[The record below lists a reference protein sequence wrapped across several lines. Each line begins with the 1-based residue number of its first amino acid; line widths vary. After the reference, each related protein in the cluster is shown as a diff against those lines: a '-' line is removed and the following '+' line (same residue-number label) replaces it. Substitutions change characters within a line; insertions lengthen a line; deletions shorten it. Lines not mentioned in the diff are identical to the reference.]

1 MRGRPFL
8 VFVSASAAI
17 LAALFFRAM
26 IGRELLAPLDLAPTL
41 FEHYAWADPDSGRV
55 PDNHYV
61 IDQLT
66 YDLPLQRQ
74 IHAAV
79 QQGQLP
85 WWTPLDLGGRPLLA
99 DAHINGTD
107 PLRLLLYRC
116 LPFEAAYNWNLLLH
130 SWLAGLGAFCLLR
143 SLGSRPFF
151 AGVLALT
158 WQFSGPM
165 TLYFGHPWIQSAF
178 VAYPFLWLAWNRM
191 AKGASAVALGGAA
204 LATAW
209 ALLGGNLQSH
219 AYLPLFALAWLAG
232 TCWTE
237 PKAWLR
243 LLPWVA
249 ASGLL
254 GALIAAPALAPEL
267 DLYRQ
272 TQRLPALTFKLI
284 HAGAAPASLS
294 FLFPWALGTFK
305 TVDASKLF
313 GQSTLGFQLFV
324 GLPAGLAAL
333 GALFLRQS
341 ANPEQPAS
349 RPANRRVAGLL
360 LLGYLLIL
368 ATPAVL
374 FLYTRIAPLM
384 TLALVVLAAEF
395 LPRVEAESFPRL
407 GQWLWRAGWALTAAM
422 TLAGLLLLPKLEPK
436 LEAALLRRGAEG
448 TSMDE
453 APELRRAQAR
463 RLASELSPAN
473 PEMLLALLSLLALGW
488 FCQQAT
494 ARRQPWHLAAVM
506 GAGMLPLLAFQH
518 RFAPS
523 HPRAIWERLLAG
535 GPLQNTLR
543 DRSGRGAV
551 RFEDTLAGLHRQV
564 FPNCFSQLYG
574 VQTLH
579 GYAALRPP
587 HLLSTSNAPDL
598 LEGRPLTDWQLTTSN
613 TLHRLPSD
621 QTSRWIVRRRGA
633 PVSGAIAAVR
643 ESWNS
648 ATIDFRTQGSGDGL
662 ELIWTDTFSHGWQAE
677 VNGVPVALERFDRVF
692 SRIALPAAEG
702 TLRLTYHPAGEGP
715 IRWLAGGTAL
725 ICAAL
730 LLPDR
735 FRRSRQTASES

>member
-1 MRGRPFL
+1 MRLRPVLLFL
-8 VFVSASAAI
+8 TVSFGL

-26 IGRELLAPLDLAPTL
+26 TGAHLLAPLDLAPAL
-41 FEHYAWADPDSGRV
+41 FQHYAWVDPGHSGV
-55 PDNHYV
+55 PANHYI

-79 QQGQLP
+79 RQGQLP

-130 SWLAGLGAFCLLR
+130 SLLAGLGAFCLLR
-143 SLGSRPFF
+143 SLGSRPFL

-178 VAYPFLWLAWNRM
+178 IAYPFLWLAWNRL
-191 AKGASAVALGGAA
+191 AQGASAAALGAAA

-294 FLFPWALGTFK
+294 FLFPWSLGTFK

-324 GLPAGLAAL
+324 GLPAGLAAF
-333 GALFLRQS
+333 GALLLRRT
-341 ANPEQPAS
+341 AEPGNPAV

-360 LLGYLLIL
+360 LLGYVLIL

-395 LPRVEAESFPRL
+395 LPRLQSESFPRL
-407 GQWLWRAGWALTAAM
+407 GQWLWRGGWALLAAT
-422 TLAGLLLLPKLEPK
+422 TLAGLLILPKLEPK

-463 RLASELSPAN
+463 RLAEELSPAN
-473 PEMLLALLSLLALGW
+473 PELLLGLLSVLALGW
-488 FCQQAT
+488 CLQRSPSHRAPGHF
-494 ARRQPWHLAAVM
+494 AAIVCV
-506 GAGMLPLLAFQH
+506 GLLPLLAFQF

-523 HPRAIWERLLAG
+523 HPRVMWDRLLAG
-535 GPLQNTLR
+535 GPLQNELR
-543 DRSGRGAV
+543 GESRLGAI
-551 RFEDTLAGLHRQV
+551 RFEDTLAGLHQQV

-587 HLLSTSNAPDL
+587 HLLRTTNGPAL
-598 LEGRPLTDWQLTTSN
+598 LGDRPLTDCQLTGSN
-613 TLHRLPSD
+613 TVRRLPAEF
-621 QTSRWIVRRRGA
+621 TSRWIVRRDSV
-633 PVSGAIAAVR
+633 PVPHAVTAVR
-643 ESWNS
+643 ESWN
-648 ATIDFRTQGSGDGL
+648 ALEIDFAAPGQEGSA
-662 ELIWTDTFSHGWQAE
+662 ELIWTDTYAPGWRAT
-677 VNGVPVALERFDRVF
+677 VNGSPAELVQFERLF
-692 SRIALPAAEG
+692 SRVQLPAAQG
-702 TLRLTYHPAGEGP
+702 TVRLAYHPAGEGAL
-715 IRWLAGGTAL
+715 RWLAGGMALLCGGAL
-725 ICAAL
+725 IVGII
-730 LLPDR
+730 R
-735 FRRSRQTASES
+735 HRTESSQA

>member
-1 MRGRPFL
+1 MRLRPVLLFL
-8 VFVSASAAI
+8 AVSLGL
-17 LAALFFRAM
+17 LAVLFFRGM
-26 IGRELLAPLDLAPTL
+26 TGSHLLAPLDLAPAL
-41 FEHYAWADPDSGRV
+41 FKHYAWVEPGHSGV
-55 PDNHYV
+55 PSNHYI

-130 SWLAGLGAFCLLR
+130 AWLAGLGAFCLLR

-178 VAYPFLWLAWNRM
+178 VAYPFLWLAWNRL
-191 AKGASAVALGGAA
+191 AQGASAAALGGAG

-219 AYLPLFALAWLAG
+219 AYLPLFAMAWLAG

-254 GALIAAPALAPEL
+254 GALIAVPALAPEL

-333 GALFLRQS
+333 GALFLGLPGR
-341 ANPEQPAS
+341 PEQPAF

-395 LPRVEAESFPRL
+395 LPRLEAESFPRL
-407 GQWLWRAGWALTAAM
+407 GEWLWRAGWALLAAT
-422 TLAGLLLLPKLEPK
+422 TLAGLLILPTLEPK

-463 RLASELSPAN
+463 RLAEELSPAN
-473 PEMLLALLSLLALGW
+473 PELLLGLLSLLALGW
-488 FCQQAT
+488 YL
-494 ARRQPWHLAAVM
+494 RRSPAHRAPGHFAVIACV
-506 GAGMLPLLAFQH
+506 GLLPLLAFQF

-523 HPRAIWERLLAG
+523 HPRALWDRLLAG
-535 GPLQNTLR
+535 GPLQNELR
-543 DRSGRGAV
+543 GESRLGAI
-551 RFEDTLAGLHRQV
+551 RFEDTLAGLHQQV

-587 HLLSTSNAPDL
+587 HLLSTTSGPAL
-598 LEGRPLTDWQLTTSN
+598 LGARPLTDRQLTGSN
-613 TLHRLPSD
+613 TVRSLPAEF
-621 QTSRWIVRRRGA
+621 TSRWILRRDGV
-633 PVSGAIAAVR
+633 PVPNAITGVR

-648 ATIDFRTQGSGDGL
+648 VELDFKALGQGGAA
-662 ELIWTDTFSHGWQAE
+662 ELIWTDTYAPGWRAE
-677 VNGVPVALERFDRVF
+677 FNGSPTELVQFERLF
-692 SRIALPAAEG
+692 SRIELHAAQG
-702 TLRLTYHPAGEGP
+702 TVRLTYHPAGQGP
-715 IRWLAGGTAL
+715 FRWLAGG
-725 ICAAL
+725 IAL
-730 LLPDR
+730 LCGGALVLGIVRPR
-735 FRRSRQTASES
+735 TETFPG

>member
-1 MRGRPFL
+1 MRLRPVLLFL
-8 VFVSASAAI
+8 TVSFGL
-17 LAALFFRAM
+17 LAALYFRAM
-26 IGRELLAPLDLAPTL
+26 TGAHLLAPLDLAPAL
-41 FEHYAWADPDSGRV
+41 FKHYAWVDPGHSGV
-55 PDNHYV
+55 PANHYI

-79 QQGQLP
+79 RQGQLP

-107 PLRLLLYRC
+107 PLRLLLYRL
-116 LPFEAAYNWNLLLH
+116 LPFEAAYNWNLLIH
-130 SWLAGLGAFCLLR
+130 SLLAGLGAFCLLR
-143 SLGSRPFF
+143 NLGSRPFLG
-151 AGVLALT
+151 GVLALT

-178 VAYPFLWLAWNRM
+178 VAYPFLWLAWDRL
-191 AKGASAVALGGAA
+191 AQGADAPALGGAA

-209 ALLGGNLQSH
+209 AMLGGNLQSH
-219 AYLPLFALAWLAG
+219 AYLPLFAVAWLAG
-232 TCWTE
+232 TCWTD

-243 LLPWVA
+243 LLPWVTV
-249 ASGLL
+249 SGLL

-284 HAGAAPASLS
+284 HVGAAPASLS

-333 GALFLRQS
+333 GALLLRR
-341 ANPEQPAS
+341 AAEPGNPTA

-360 LLGYLLIL
+360 LLGYVLIL

-395 LPRVEAESFPRL
+395 LPRLQTESFPRL
-407 GQWLWRAGWALTAAM
+407 GQWLWRGGWALLAAT
-422 TLAGLLLLPKLEPK
+422 TLAGLLILPKLEPK

-463 RLASELSPAN
+463 RLAEELSPAN
-473 PEMLLALLSLLALGW
+473 PELLLGLLSVLTLGW
-488 FCQQAT
+488 YCRRSA
-494 ARRQPWHLAAVM
+494 ARRTHWHWAAIM
-506 GAGMLPLLAFQH
+506 GVGLLPLLAFQF

-523 HPRAIWERLLAG
+523 HPRTLWDRLLAG
-535 GPLQNTLR
+535 GPLQNELR
-543 DRSGRGAV
+543 GESRLGAI
-551 RFEDTLAGLHRQV
+551 RFEDTLAGLHQQV

-587 HLLSTSNAPDL
+587 HLLRTTNAPAL
-598 LEGRPLTDWQLTTSN
+598 LGDRPLTDCQLTLSN
-613 TLHRLPSD
+613 TVRRLPAEF
-621 QTSRWIVRRRGA
+621 TSRWIVRRDGV
-633 PVSGAIAAVR
+633 PVPHAITAVR
-643 ESWNS
+643 ESWN
-648 ATIDFRTQGSGDGL
+648 ALELDFVAPGQGGTT
-662 ELIWTDTFSHGWQAE
+662 ELIWTDTFAPGWRAE
-677 VNGVPVALERFDRVF
+677 FNGSPTESVQFERLF
-692 SRIALPAAEG
+692 SRIKLPAAQG
-702 TLRLTYHPAGEGP
+702 TVRLTYHPAGEGAL
-715 IRWLAGGTAL
+715 RWLPGGMALLCGGAL
-725 ICAAL
+725 IVGMIRHRTEL
-730 LLPDR
+730 
-735 FRRSRQTASES
+735 SRA

>member
-1 MRGRPFL
+1 MRLRPVLLFL
-8 VFVSASAAI
+8 TVSFGL
-17 LAALFFRAM
+17 LAVLFFRGMTGAH
-26 IGRELLAPLDLAPTL
+26 LLAPLDLAPAL
-41 FEHYAWADPDSGRV
+41 FKHYAWVEPGHSGV
-55 PDNHYV
+55 PANHYI

-130 SWLAGLGAFCLLR
+130 SLLAGLGAFCLLR
-143 SLGSRPFF
+143 SLGSRPFL

-165 TLYFGHPWIQSAF
+165 TLYFGHPWIQAAF
-178 VAYPFLWLAWNRM
+178 VAYPFLWLAWNRL
-191 AKGASAVALGGAA
+191 AQGAGAPALGGAA

-237 PKAWLR
+237 PKTWLR
-243 LLPWVA
+243 LLPWVT

-313 GQSTLGFQLFV
+313 GQSTLGFQLFI

-333 GALFLRQS
+333 GALLLRRT
-341 ANPEQPAS
+341 AEPGNPAV

-360 LLGYLLIL
+360 LLGYVLIL

-384 TLALVVLAAEF
+384 TLALVVLAADF
-395 LPRVEAESFPRL
+395 LPRLEAESFPRL
-407 GQWLWRAGWALTAAM
+407 GQWLWRGGWALFAAT
-422 TLAGLLLLPKLEPK
+422 TLAGLLILPKLEPK

-463 RLASELSPAN
+463 RLAEELSPAN
-473 PEMLLALLSLLALGW
+473 PELLLSLLSVLVLGW
-488 FCQQAT
+488 YCRRPT
-494 ARRQPWHLAAVM
+494 ACRTPWHWAAIM
-506 GAGMLPLLAFQH
+506 GVGLLPLLAFQF

-523 HPRAIWERLLAG
+523 HPRALWDRLLAG
-535 GPLQNTLR
+535 GPLQNELR
-543 DRSGRGAV
+543 GESRLGAI
-551 RFEDTLAGLHRQV
+551 RFEDTLAGLHQQV

-587 HLLSTSNAPDL
+587 HLLKTTNGPAL
-598 LEGRPLTDWQLTTSN
+598 LGDRPLTDCLLTRSN
-613 TLHRLPSD
+613 TVRRLPAEF
-621 QTSRWIVRRRGA
+621 TSRWIVRRDGV
-633 PVSGAIAAVR
+633 PVPHAITGVR
-643 ESWNS
+643 ESWN
-648 ATIDFRTQGSGDGL
+648 AL
-662 ELIWTDTFSHGWQAE
+662 ELDFNAPGQDVAMELVWTDTFAPGWRAE
-677 VNGVPVALERFDRVF
+677 FNGSPAELVQFERLF
-692 SRIALPAAEG
+692 SRIKLPAAQG
-702 TLRLTYHPAGEGP
+702 TVRLTYHPAGEGTL
-715 IRWLAGGTAL
+715 RWLAGGMALLCGGAL
-725 ICAAL
+725 IVGMI
-730 LLPDR
+730 R
-735 FRRSRQTASES
+735 HHTESSQA